1 MRVKELIN
9 KLQEFPE
16 DMPVAT
22 FYDIGP
28 NNVDDP
34 DWIDIKICTWEPQNY
49 PFWRPSFDYV
59 NLT

>member
-22 FYDIGP
+22 INVIDPGDI
-28 NNVDDP
+28 DDP
-34 DWIDIKICTWEPQNY
+34 NFIKVNVYTWEHSNY
-49 PFWRPSFDYV
+49 PYNKPSFDYV
-59 NLT
+59 NLE